1 MLAKK
6 SFFYF
11 KVNHLNRVL
20 NLRGIGTYE
29 SHSRK
34 LQDKELAFPHG
45 KRNKIIL
52 VARELDHMIL

>member
-11 KVNHLNRVL
+11 KVQSVFNRVL

-29 SHSRK
+29 RHSRK

-52 VARELDHMIL
+52 VR

>member
-11 KVNHLNRVL
+11 KNNHINIAF

-29 SHSRK
+29 SHSKK
-34 LQDKELAFPHG
+34 LQDKELSFPHG

-52 VARELDHMIL
+52 VARELDHMI